1 MARMGLDVV
10 MNAAP
15 QGLAVFGKP
24 LLTDTLSEKEIRQYG
39 ATDAHA
45 DTSMPNLKA
54 IASAAASYASASKG
68 VKAIGML
75 GRSMRAVSLN
85 AGDSLTYRF
94 TSGTL
99 GGMLRLAFVPTHA
112 LDGGMSQAEV
122 RIDGG
127 EPRTIIINDG
137 TRSERWMKG
146 VLRGQAVINLPVALE
161 PGSHTLTIKALS
173 SHVTFDEW
181 MIDDNSDRQFYV
193 FPVFE

>member
-39 ATDAHA
+39 ATDAHV

-99 GGMLRLAFVPTHA
+99 GGMLRLPKVVIAF
-112 LDGGMSQAEV
+112 
-122 RIDGG
+122 RILH
-127 EPRTIIINDG
+127 I
-137 TRSERWMKG
+137 
-146 VLRGQAVINLPVALE
+146 
-161 PGSHTLTIKALS
+161 
-173 SHVTFDEW
+173 
-181 MIDDNSDRQFYV
+181 
-193 FPVFE
+193 